1 MTVRAIFFDYGGVVA
16 KINLGKMHE
25 LERRYGIPENGMWET
40 LFCTTDWDKVKV
52 GRCREQTWL
61 DNAEK
66 RIRSMTA
73 RSIAGLKQE
82 WMAAW
87 RALDHNILA
96 LVRSLQGR
104 YRVGMIS
111 NATIAL
117 DDELNEHH
125 GIGHLFNPVVNSARV
140 QLAKPDTRIYDLAA
154 QQVGEDPSTCL
165 HIDDLQPNIMGAR
178 AAGFLAVRYTGDFAA
193 LERSL
198 LRLGIDSR
206 PRH

>member
-16 KINLGKMHE
+16 KLDQDNMHE
-25 LERRYGIPENGMWET
+25 LEKRYGIPENGMWET

-52 GRCREQTWL
+52 GKCREQTWL

-66 RIRSMTA
+66 RIRNMTA
-73 RSIAGLKQE
+73 RSIVGLKLE
-82 WMAAW
+82 WMTAW
-87 RALDHNILA
+87 RTLDHNILA

-111 NATIAL
+111 NATLAL
-117 DDELNEHH
+117 NDELNEHH
-125 GIGHLFNPVVNSARV
+125 GISHLFDPVVNSARV
-140 QLAKPDTRIYDLAA
+140 KLAKPDARIYALAA
-154 QQVGEDPSTCL
+154 QQVGEDPSVCL
-165 HIDDLQPNIMGAR
+165 HIDDLQPNIIGAR
-178 AAGFLAVRYTGDFAA
+178 TAGFLAVRYTGDYAT